1 MSSRWATIFSP
12 SSLDPDNAL
21 PAVSPVRFEAAWS
34 AWTVRHNR
42 RALVVAALLILTF
55 HPLFI
60 ALDRVVMAPDAQ
72 RIVLGVRAV
81 SWGLALLA
89 LLARNTALFE
99 RHTHFVTG
107 ALIATA
113 GGSICAMTHYFGG
126 LRSPYSNGLMLVMVG
141 AGLVFL
147 WPARVALLIHG
158 AMVLGFVVIN
168 WPDLANLLDTRVII
182 PLSFV
187 LSTSLVVTTGQAYAY
202 RRERQ
207 TVTDQ
212 LRLELAS
219 ERLRVAADE
228 IRRRERFKSRFFA
241 NITHDLKTP
250 LAMILSPL
258 ELMIDGDHGPVTD
271 GQRTTLR
278 SIYRNGAQ
286 LLKLIGDLLDLSRI
300 EEARLRL
307 RIAEHDLSAFLRG
320 LCAQC
325 APLVD
330 RKQISLVYD
339 GPETPL
345 MVWVDLDRIERV
357 FVNLIANAARF
368 TPVQGRIEIGV
379 RLDENHASVWMQ
391 DSGPGFP
398 EGDSQRIFE
407 RFYQSEQEAPNVRPE
422 RGGTGIGLALAKEL
436 VDLHGGDIHASSKP
450 GEGALFVVS
459 LRLGREHFSDDVLER
474 RTLEREVA
482 AERRDSPLAD
492 FTRDISMRNDFRFLD
507 LAKATE
513 RRVVDRD
520 ENERDHEHTV
530 LVVED
535 TPDVARLVHITLH
548 QTMRVILASDGAQGL
563 QLAKKL
569 RPDLIVTDL
578 MMPVMDGLAL
588 TRTLREDPDLRE
600 IPIVMLTARGD
611 LEDRLAGVDTG
622 VNAYLTKPFSPRE
635 LLATVRANIRRTD
648 QTVQSVMRSQMASL
662 ETVAGGL
669 AHEINNPL
677 NYIKQ
682 SLTLIERDLNALGA
696 SSLNEAQTEAARGR
710 IENFLKTARSGVT
723 RIGGTVAL
731 MQRYA
736 KEGYN
741 RSPQPLDL
749 FAMTRDVAAIVGPAT
764 GSKGALQLSL
774 DGVGAIEGVADELQ
788 QVVSNLVQNAIEAS
802 PEHVGRVVV
811 RGRVDGDEVVL
822 QVSDNGPGVAP
833 ENRRRVFRPFFTTK
847 EAGKGTGM
855 GLAIVWRVIA
865 EHQGTIAITES
876 ELGGA
881 CFTVR
886 IPMAQSA
893 SSSGRA
899 AAPEGV

>member
-1 MSSRWATIFSP
+1 M
-12 SSLDPDNAL
+12 
-21 PAVSPVRFEAAWS
+21 
-34 AWTVRHNR
+34 RHNR

-60 ALDRVVMAPDAQ
+60 ALDRVVMSPEAQ

-81 SWGLALLA
+81 SWALAALA
-89 LLARNTALFE
+89 VLARRTVFFE
-99 RHTHFVTG
+99 RHAHLVTG

-113 GGSICAMTHYFGG
+113 GGSICVMTHYFGG

-147 WPARVALLIHG
+147 WPARVALTIHG
-158 AMVLGFVVIN
+158 TMVLGFVAIN
-168 WPDLANLLDTRVII
+168 WPDLANVLDTRVII

-187 LSTSLVVTTGQAYAY
+187 ISTSLVVATGQEYTY
-202 RRERQ
+202 RRERK
-207 TVTDQ
+207 TVGDQ

-219 ERLRVAADE
+219 ERLREAADE

-258 ELMIDGDHGPVTD
+258 ELLIDGDHGPVTD

-307 RIAEHDLSAFLRG
+307 RIAEQDLSAFLRG

-325 APLVD
+325 APLVE
-330 RKQISLVYD
+330 RKQIDLVFD
-339 GPETPL
+339 GPETPV
-345 MVWVDLDRIERV
+345 MVWVDGDRIERV

-368 TPVQGRIEIGV
+368 TPNQGRIEVGV
-379 RLDENHASVWMQ
+379 RLDESRASVWVQ

-398 EGDSQRIFE
+398 ESDSQRIFE
-407 RFYQSEQEAPNVRPE
+407 RFYQSEQESPNVRPE

-436 VDLHGGDIHASSKP
+436 VDLHGGDIHATSKP

-513 RRVVDRD
+513 RRVVERD
-520 ENERDHEHTV
+520 EHERDHEHTV

-548 QTMRVILASDGAQGL
+548 QTMRVIIASDGAQGL
-563 QLAKKL
+563 QLASKL

-578 MMPVMDGLAL
+578 MMPVMDGLSL
-588 TRTLREDPDLRE
+588 TRRVREDPELRE

-648 QTVQSVMRSQMASL
+648 QTVQAVMRSQMASL

-682 SLTLIERDLNALGA
+682 SLTLIERDLAALDAA
-696 SSLNEAQTEAARGR
+696 SEAQRGAARGR
-710 IENFLKTARSGVT
+710 IESFLNTARSGVV
-723 RIGGTVAL
+723 RIGGTVSL

-741 RSPQPLDL
+741 RAPQPLDL
-749 FAMTRDVAAIVGPAT
+749 FAMTRDVADVVGPAT
-764 GSKGALQLSL
+764 GAKGVLQLSL
-774 DGVGAIEGVADELQ
+774 EGVGAIEGVADELQ
-788 QVVSNLVQNAIEAS
+788 QVVSNLLQNAIEAA
-802 PEHVGRVVV
+802 PEEGGRVVV
-811 RGRVDGDEVVL
+811 RGRLDGDEVLL
-822 QVSDNGPGVAP
+822 QVSDNGPGVSP

-865 EHQGTIAITES
+865 EHQGTITITES

-886 IPMAQSA
+886 IPTAQGSRG
-893 SSSGRA
+893 SDRPRA
-899 AAPEGV
+899 EAGA